1 MNIFKKIYNKI
12 SLRAIKEYKFDENSI
27 PDEYDSYDKTLLDS
41 DDIPK
46 IDMTINN
53 RNDAE
58 VNPDNEE
65 IPSPVIEGDVK
76 IDFVKDPNIIGNDIG
91 LYPEDKVDK

>member
-12 SLRAIKEYKFDENSI
+12 SLKAIKEYKFDGDSI
-27 PDEYDSYDKTLLDS
+27 PDEYDNCDKTLLDS

-53 RNDAE
+53 RNEAE
-58 VNPDNEE
+58 INPDDEE

-91 LYPEDKVDK
+91 LYEEDKVNE

>member
-12 SLRAIKEYKFDENSI
+12 SLKAIKEYKFDEDSI
-27 PDEYDSYDKTLLDS
+27 PDEYDSCDKTLLDS

-53 RNDAE
+53 RNEAE
-58 VNPDNEE
+58 VNPEDEE

-91 LYPEDKVDK
+91 LYEEDKVNE